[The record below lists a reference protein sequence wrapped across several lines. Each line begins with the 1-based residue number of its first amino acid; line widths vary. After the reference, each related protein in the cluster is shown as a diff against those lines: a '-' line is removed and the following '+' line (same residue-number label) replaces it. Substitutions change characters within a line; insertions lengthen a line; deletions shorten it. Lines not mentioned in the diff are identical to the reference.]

1 MYGNP
6 LLPGTKEWEKHREK
20 QRWERDQIDKQGIRI
35 DNYPVPI
42 NIRYEINLDQM
53 RLREKLL
60 QKRELENRYL
70 MNKVSYI
77 MQNKGETDHV
87 LKRPMYPGS
96 PYKQNALKALDKR
109 AKENVKVVLDF
120 NRCYS
125 DYDHIQQAYEW
136 TANRKKKYIATRYK
150 QDLWKPVFEKQKR
163 IQELKG
169 RSIDPYYAF
178 KF

>member
-6 LLPGTKEWEKHREK
+6 LLPGSKAYEKHHSRLRLEK
-20 QRWERDQIDKQGIRI
+20 ERVENQGFRI
-35 DNYPVPI
+35 DNYPIPI
-42 NIRYEINLDQM
+42 NIRYEINLDAM
-53 RLREKLL
+53 RLREQVQ

-70 MNKVSYI
+70 VNKISYI
-77 MQNKGETDHV
+77 MQNKAELQHI

-96 PYKQNALKALDKR
+96 PYKQNTLEKLNKR

-120 NRCYS
+120 DRCYS

-136 TANRKKKYIATRYK
+136 QENRKKKYIVSRYK
-150 QDLWKPVFEKQKR
+150 ADLWKPVFEKQKR
-163 IQELKG
+163 IQELRG
-169 RSIDPYYAF
+169 RALDPCYTF